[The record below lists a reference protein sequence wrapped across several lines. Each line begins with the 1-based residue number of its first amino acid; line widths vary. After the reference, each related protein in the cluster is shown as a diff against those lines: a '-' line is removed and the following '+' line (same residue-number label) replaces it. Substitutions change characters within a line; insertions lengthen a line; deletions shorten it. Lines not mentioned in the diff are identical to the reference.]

1 MRDLDYQKALKEEYV
16 PERRGFRNIAWLLT
30 VALLTVFIWQIPFGD
45 YLLYPFSILATWFH
59 EMGHGLTALVLGQEF
74 RQLLIFPNGSGVA
87 YHTAGGALSGALV
100 AAGGL
105 LGPPIAGSIFILNST
120 SAKRSQVL
128 LSILGL
134 VLLVSTVIWVRT
146 AFGWVILPLMG
157 LSLLAIAGKGPMW
170 LQQVVIQFL
179 GVQACISTYRQLD
192 YLFME
197 SANVGG
203 KQMLSDTG
211 HIAEALLLPY
221 WIWGSA
227 IACTSFFLL
236 ALSLWHVART
246 PVKNTRL

>member
-1 MRDLDYQKALKEEYV
+1 MNPNYREAFQEEYI

-30 VALLTVFIWQIPFGD
+30 AALLTVFIWQIPFGD

-59 EMGHGLTALVLGQEF
+59 EMGHGLTAMVLGQKF
-74 RQLLIFPNGSGVA
+74 TQLMIFPNGSGIA
-87 YHTAGGALSGALV
+87 YHTAGSRLSGALV

-105 LGPPIAGSIFILNST
+105 LGPPIAGAVFILNST
-120 SAKRSQVL
+120 SAKRSQIL
-128 LSILGL
+128 LSMLGL

-146 AFGWVILPLMG
+146 TFGWVILPLIG
-157 LSLLAIAGKGPMW
+157 ISLLTVAGKGPLW
-170 LQQVVIQFL
+170 LQQIVIQFL

-211 HIAEALLLPY
+211 HIAEALILPY
-221 WIWGSA
+221 WIWGSTIAA
-227 IACTSFFLL
+227 ISFGLL